1 MTERMNTIP
10 PKDNNILVAVEWGNY
25 SYWWQWSGGT
35 IHIGGSGVGKLFVLV
50 AVEWELFILVAVEWE
65 LFILVAVEWETI
77 HIGGSGVGELFILR
91 EKIVLVVV
99 EIVFSL

>member
-35 IHIGGSGVGKLFVLV
+35 IHIGGSGVGTIHIGGSGVG
-50 AVEWELFILVAVEWE
+50 
-65 LFILVAVEWETI
+65 TI
-77 HIGGSGVGELFILR
+77 HIGGSGVGELFILGA
-91 EKIVLVVV
+91 V
-99 EIVFSL
+99 EWGNYSYWWQWSGNYSY